1 VKKLLERER
10 ELAAVEAL
18 LERGTGVLAIEGGA
32 GIGKTS
38 LLEVACHRAEEAGW
52 EVLRARGSELEAGF
66 AFGVVRQLF
75 ERRLAA
81 ADEAEREALLA
92 GPAGAARPLIFPEVG
107 EASAYDTSFAVLHGL
122 YWLAANL
129 AARRPLV
136 VAVDDAHWADGP
148 SLRWLAYL
156 ASRVEGL
163 ALALMLTLRPA
174 EPASGEPPLLGVR
187 AEPATVVRPRLL
199 SQTAVAAIVR
209 RVGGE
214 ASDELCAALKQASG
228 GNPFY
233 LRELLRGIELEGR
246 ILTELDPGELM
257 TRGGEGIAR
266 QVAARIRQIDPQA
279 LGFAQALAVLG
290 AECELRH
297 AAAVAGIEMERAAR
311 LAAALVRL
319 EVLEG
324 DDPPRFLHPIVRE
337 AVEASMGSDEGDEA
351 HHAAA
356 RLLRADGARPG
367 QVAAHL
373 MAVRSARDPWVVARL
388 REAARAAMESGAP
401 QAAAELLGRALAEPP
416 SPGERVDVLRE
427 LGLAEEHAGRESAF
441 ARLEEA
447 LELADG
453 RGQRAEVAL
462 QLARAHASLFQAVD
476 AVEVLERALGEL
488 DENDVAL
495 TVPLEA
501 ELVATGLQDA
511 RTSLRSLPVFA
522 RLAPRQVEG
531 AAMETVAVAQGM
543 AAILGGQPAQEAA
556 VPLERA
562 LAKCEPRA
570 ENWNTRAALL
580 FVLLICERF
589 SLVEAA
595 LPRMLAEARGA
606 GSARGLIATN
616 SALGF
621 LKLRVGA
628 LAEADTALRIALQV
642 LQEGDFGQGLSVV
655 SILADIA
662 VEAGELDEAEA
673 LLSLIGEEDW
683 PANTVTVLVPA
694 ARGRLR
700 LAQGRAA
707 EALAEFERCLRMF
720 SSFGMGP
727 VGTAYVHARSGAA
740 LALLGVGERDRARE
754 LADAELAEARTFGE
768 PRFLG
773 VASRVAGL
781 TRGSKDGLELLRESL
796 AVLRDSPAVLERAH
810 SLAELGAALRR
821 AGQRAAAREPLA
833 EALDLAARCG
843 ARPLAARAR
852 EELKATGA
860 RPRREWRIGV
870 EALTPSELRIVR
882 LAAEGHSNREIAHEL
897 YVTLK
902 TIEGHLSR
910 AYTKLGIEG
919 RGQLSQVLE
928 GEKTRVPTL

>member
-1 VKKLLERER
+1 
-10 ELAAVEAL
+10 
-18 LERGTGVLAIEGGA
+18 
-32 GIGKTS
+32 
-38 LLEVACHRAEEAGW
+38 
-52 EVLRARGSELEAGF
+52 
-66 AFGVVRQLF
+66 
-75 ERRLAA
+75 
-81 ADEAEREALLA
+81 
-92 GPAGAARPLIFPEVG
+92 
-107 EASAYDTSFAVLHGL
+107 
-122 YWLAANL
+122 
-129 AARRPLV
+129 
-136 VAVDDAHWADGP
+136 
-148 SLRWLAYL
+148 
-156 ASRVEGL
+156 
-163 ALALMLTLRPA
+163 
-174 EPASGEPPLLGVR
+174 
-187 AEPATVVRPRLL
+187 
-199 SQTAVAAIVR
+199 
-209 RVGGE
+209 
-214 ASDELCAALKQASG
+214 
-228 GNPFY
+228 
-233 LRELLRGIELEGR
+233 
-246 ILTELDPGELM
+246 
-257 TRGGEGIAR
+257 
-266 QVAARIRQIDPQA
+266 
-279 LGFAQALAVLG
+279 
-290 AECELRH
+290 
-297 AAAVAGIEMERAAR
+297 
-311 LAAALVRL
+311 
-319 EVLEG
+319 
-324 DDPPRFLHPIVRE
+324 
-337 AVEASMGSDEGDEA
+337 
-351 HHAAA
+351 
-356 RLLRADGARPG
+356 
-367 QVAAHL
+367 
-373 MAVRSARDPWVVARL
+373 
-388 REAARAAMESGAP
+388 
-401 QAAAELLGRALAEPP
+401 
-416 SPGERVDVLRE
+416 
-427 LGLAEEHAGRESAF
+427 
-441 ARLEEA
+441 
-447 LELADG
+447 
-453 RGQRAEVAL
+453 
-462 QLARAHASLFQAVD
+462 
-476 AVEVLERALGEL
+476 VLERALGEL

-543 AAILGGQPAQEAA
+543 AAIFGGQPAQEAA

-562 LAKCEPRA
+562 LAQCEPRA
-570 ENWNTRAALL
+570 ENWNTRAAML

-606 GSARGLIATN
+606 GSARGLIATQ

-642 LQEGDFGQGLSVV
+642 LQEGDFGQGLSVA

-662 VEAGELDEAEA
+662 VEAGELDEADA

-707 EALAEFERCLRMF
+707 EALAEFERCMQMF
-720 SSFGMGP
+720 GSFGMGP

-740 LALLGVGERDRARE
+740 LALLSVGERDPARE
-754 LADAELAEARTFGE
+754 LADAELAEARAFGE

-882 LAAEGHSNREIAHEL
+882 LAAAGHSNREIAHEL